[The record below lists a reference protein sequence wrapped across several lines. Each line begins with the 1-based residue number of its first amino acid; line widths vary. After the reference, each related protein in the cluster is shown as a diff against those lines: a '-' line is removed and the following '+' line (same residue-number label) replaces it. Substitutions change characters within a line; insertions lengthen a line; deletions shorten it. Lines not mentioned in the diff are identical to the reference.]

1 MPLNSKEFK
10 EEELLLSDEIGNK
23 KSSAPPGIHR
33 LSNLNLTSNILT
45 IPVSINPPLE

>member
-1 MPLNSKEFK
+1 MPLNSKKFK
-10 EEELLLSDEIGNK
+10 EEEILLSDEIGNK
-23 KSSAPPGIHR
+23 KSSAPPVIHR